1 MKQYTVGWFVELAYM
16 PNKHILQLLFLAIV
30 HSGEISN
37 KKLRSRLRSGAP
49 LQCKRARAN
58 IVHIHFKI

>member
-30 HSGEISN
+30 HSGEIS
-37 KKLRSRLRSGAP
+37 KKIEEPSAQRIALAVQARS
-49 LQCKRARAN
+49 C
-58 IVHIHFKI
+58 